1 MKNRYLIIKI
11 LYFLFIALCVLS
23 PASRVHSEENVKK
36 VYIEDT
42 SPTISTPKYSSSMDS
57 FHPPLG
63 TYLFSVTWGKLQ
75 AGQATIEV
83 TRDQDFYTIHVLA
96 KTQNTVNRFYKL
108 RFKGE
113 TKLSADKLAPL
124 KATMSQHT
132 SKRAKETEITFHDE
146 GDIESVRHKFKDE
159 TKKKTEIRKLK
170 TENFT
175 LDPISA
181 VFIVRSLNWEEG
193 MSRQFDV
200 FDGKSRHLV
209 TITCTGQEKKDVL
222 GEMRDTWVLV
232 PTIQNITKGEEP
244 SEVSAIRVYLSTD
257 KAKEILIIEGD
268 VFMGKVITR
277 LESFEPLKATAPGK
291 ILDGNN
297 NQKGVKE

>member
-1 MKNRYLIIKI
+1 MRNHYLTVKI
-11 LYFLFIALCVLS
+11 LYFLFALCILC
-23 PASRVHSEENVKK
+23 PASWVHAEENVKK
-36 VYIEDT
+36 IYIEDT
-42 SPTISTPKYSSSMDS
+42 SPAISTPKYSPSMES

-63 TYLFSVTWGKLQ
+63 TYLFSITWGKVQ
-75 AGQATIEV
+75 AGKATIDV

-96 KTQNTVNRFYKL
+96 KTQNTVNKFYKL

-113 TKLSADKLAPL
+113 TKLSADKLVPL
-124 KATMSQHT
+124 KATMFQSS
-132 SKRAKETEITFHDE
+132 SKRAKETEITFHDKGE
-146 GDIESVRHKFKDE
+146 IESVRHKFKDE

-175 LDPISA
+175 LDPASA
-181 VFIVRSLNWEEG
+181 VFIVRSLEWEEG
-193 MSRQFDV
+193 ISRQFDI

-222 GEMRDTWVLV
+222 GEKRDTWVLV
-232 PTIQNITKGEEP
+232 PKIQNITKGEEP
-244 SEVSAIRVYLSTD
+244 PEVSAIRVYLSTD

-277 LESFEPLKATAPGK
+277 LESFEPLKAIAAGQVPEK
-291 ILDGNN
+291 
-297 NQKGVKE
+297 KKVK